1 MAVNA
6 VASGGASPS
15 TTIPGLAERN
25 RAVVARAGIGTGLLP
40 FTGLNARALL
50 VAAAA
55 LLCIGGWLLV
65 WAGRV
70 QRARAAR

>member
-1 MAVNA
+1 MAK
-6 VASGGASPS
+6 
-15 TTIPGLAERN
+15 T
-25 RAVVARAGIGTGLLP
+25 GIGTGLLP

-70 QRARAAR
+70 QRVRAAR